1 MRVFVGCSASD
12 SVDSAY
18 KDMASEVATYLAKE
32 GHKLVF
38 GGFDHGM
45 MGKIF
50 MTYKYEG
57 GKTKGIASVE
67 DAEVL
72 ESLEVDAS
80 DIAANTFERTKKL
93 YDAAEIVLILPG
105 GLGTLAEFF
114 SMVDYYRTGRIKKPI
129 ILFNYDDFYTPL
141 LEYLKEL
148 YDSRFVNKN
157 DLKSF
162 NIVKDVDGLNF
173 CLKELKVKGEI

>member
-1 MRVFVGCSASD
+1 MRVFVACSARDAVGSEF
-12 SVDSAY
+12 
-18 KDMASEVATYLAKE
+18 KEIASEVATYLAKE

-38 GGFDHGM
+38 GGMDQGM

-67 DAEVL
+67 DAEIM
-72 ESLEVDAS
+72 ESLELDAT

-105 GLGTLAEFF
+105 GIGTLAEFF
-114 SMVDYYRTGRIKKPI
+114 SMVDYYRTGRLRKPI

-141 LEYLKEL
+141 LSYLKEL
-148 YDSRFVNKN
+148 YDARFIAKD

-162 NIVKDVDGLNF
+162 NIVKDVSGLNF